1 MRSLKNQ
8 LIQLVLVKIVMR
20 FNHHHHQNQLHHL
33 IILSEYINIYKIF
46 FFIKI
51 NNILSI

>member
-20 FNHHHHQNQLHHL
+20 FNHHHHQNKLHHL